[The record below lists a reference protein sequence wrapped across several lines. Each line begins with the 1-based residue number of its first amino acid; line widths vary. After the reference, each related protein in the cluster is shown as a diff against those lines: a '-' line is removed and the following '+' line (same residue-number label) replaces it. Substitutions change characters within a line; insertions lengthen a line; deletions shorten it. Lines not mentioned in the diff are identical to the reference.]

1 MNDDLRHDI
10 RFRVAFDK
18 RSPEPNKNYG
28 IGDMHII
35 FLVIGPKGAV
45 QWLIGTGWYVD
56 SACKHLMGFARNSLT
71 DQRRPNGWDLGY
83 HSKEPK
89 YEDQSPMD
97 QCDICEPCYYD
108 GSSLNAELPIE
119 GFLSGGLEYLWP
131 KLEAFYRFTFDDGE
145 WPFRDEAA
153 DARARGSYV

>member
-119 GFLSGGLEYLWP
+119 AFAEFKAGADLIVHLGGATQYLD
-131 KLEAFYRFTFDDGE
+131 FGE
-145 WPFRDEAA
+145 SSASVAA
-153 DARARGSYV
+153 

>member
-1 MNDDLRHDI
+1 M
-10 RFRVAFDK
+10 
-18 RSPEPNKNYG
+18 
-28 IGDMHII
+28 
-35 FLVIGPKGAV
+35 GADV
-45 QWLIGTGWYVD
+45 
-56 SACKHLMGFARNSLT
+56 
-71 DQRRPNGWDLGY
+71 GY
-83 HSKEPK
+83 HARVRQ
-89 YEDQSPMD
+89 YDDQELMSGTCHVID
-97 QCDICEPCYYD
+97 GPCYYD